1 MKTVPF
7 WVDDHPRAD
16 GLTGELPAETDYLV
30 VGSGLTGLTAALRLA
45 GSGREV
51 TVVDA
56 SEIAS
61 GASSINGGMVSPDVK
76 AGIRTIFKRYGPA
89 LGREMWDAT
98 VRSVDI
104 IDELDKAH
112 DLDAVVA
119 RGGMTALGLRESDLA
134 RFQETVRWYWEN
146 LGVEWSVLDRT
157 AVTGVV
163 GRSEHFKAGLH
174 EPEGMGVHPAR
185 LAFGLAGAARSRG
198 ATLVANTMARSV
210 GRDRS
215 GFTVDTQ
222 RGRVRAGSVLI
233 ATNGYTTKEPVPE
246 LARKI
251 VSVGSYIIVTEPL
264 AESEAKGIFP
274 TNSMSYTARRFLNYI
289 RRTHDDR
296 ILIGGRRNLRTD
308 LDLDESAAALRRR
321 LVELWP
327 SLESAEISHV
337 WGGKLAVPFDL
348 TPHIGRVDGVWYAM
362 GYAGHGVG
370 LAALLGHDLAGML
383 LGETA
388 PSVFSKIPHRG
399 RFYHRGNPWFL
410 GPAALLYKTLD
421 RLGR

>member
-1 MKTVPF
+1 MKHLPF
-7 WVDDHPRAD
+7 WVDDHPRPAD
-16 GLTGELPAETDYLV
+16 LTGDLPSETDYLI

-45 GSGREV
+45 EGGGQV

-56 SEIAS
+56 AEIAS

-76 AGIRTIFKRYGPA
+76 AGIRTIYKRHGPQ

-104 IDELDKAH
+104 IDELDRAH
-112 DLDAVVA
+112 GLDAVVA

-134 RFQETVRWYWEN
+134 RFQETVHWYWEN
-146 LGVEWSVLDRT
+146 LGVEWTVLDRV

-163 GRSEHFKAGLH
+163 GRSEHFTAGLH
-174 EPEGMGVHPAR
+174 EPEGIGIHPAR
-185 LAFGLAGAARSRG
+185 LSFGLARAAK
-198 ATLVANTMARSV
+198 AKNVTLVADCKARSI
-210 GRDRS
+210 DRGPS
-215 GFTVDTQ
+215 GFTVSTDL
-222 RGRVRAGSVLI
+222 GSVRAGTVVV
-233 ATNGYTTKEPVPE
+233 ATNGYTTREPVPE

-264 AESEAKGIFP
+264 AESEAKAIFP
-274 TNSMSYTARRFLNYI
+274 TNSMAYTARRFLNYV
-289 RRTHDDR
+289 RRTHDNR

-308 LDLDESAAALRRR
+308 LDLDESAAALKHR

-327 SLESAEISHV
+327 SLEDAEVSHV
-337 WGGKLAVPFDL
+337 WGGKLAIPFDL

-383 LGETA
+383 LGATA
-388 PSVFSKIPHRG
+388 PSVFSKIEHTG
-399 RFYHRGNPWFL
+399 RFYHRGDPWFL
-410 GPAALLYKTLD
+410 GPASILYKTLD